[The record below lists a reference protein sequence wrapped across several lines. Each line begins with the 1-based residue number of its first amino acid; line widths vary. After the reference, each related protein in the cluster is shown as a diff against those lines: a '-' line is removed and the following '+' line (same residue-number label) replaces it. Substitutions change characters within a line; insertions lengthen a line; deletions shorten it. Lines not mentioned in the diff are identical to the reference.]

1 MKKDENFSSPNKADS
16 KILATL
22 LEGAG
27 LAFDIQ
33 KCFNFLKLIMVVLN
47 NKGKM

>member
-1 MKKDENFSSPNKADS
+1 MAES

-22 LEGAG
+22 LQGAG

-33 KCFNFLKLIMVVLN
+33 KCFNFLKFIMVVLD